1 MRFSLGSAQGEAHPA
16 TFRGRSRDHAIRPAA
31 LLLLIPLVLM
41 TVDCSSNTST
51 STTNPTATTRPAA
64 AATTAP
70 TVGASPTQAAAAFNP
85 AKLPPALMA
94 MDRVQALIGSNVQ
107 TLRDKV
113 TDPSLPFS
121 SAPAIAGTLTAQQV
135 SLLYNSFQAGAQPAT
150 GRPFAAQNTVQGY
163 PSAANATT
171 VFAALRTTWQGT
183 LFQNLSQQQ
192 PPNGWQEAFC
202 QLGNFT
208 TTGGQA
214 QQWYVCM
221 ARSGLYIVTVSV
233 GGFPGLDVNSVAQVV
248 RAYFDDALRAV
259 Q

>member
-1 MRFSLGSAQGEAHPA
+1 MPLSLGPAQGEPHPPA
-16 TFRGRSRDHAIRPAA
+16 TPARSRDHAIQLAA
-31 LLLLIPLVLM
+31 LLLLIPLVLT
-41 TVDCSSNTST
+41 TVGCSSKKST
-51 STTNPTATTRPAA
+51 STTNPTAPTAA
-64 AATTAP
+64 
-70 TVGASPTQAAAAFNP
+70 ASPTQAAAAFNP